1 MTEPQ
6 SNSQRSQRRE
16 EPETTS
22 ARWVGPAAAKGA
34 VPALSRQL
42 IGRPGGGGGCAWNR
56 HLGLVSPE
64 FEPGPRRLR
73 NCP

>member
-1 MTEPQ
+1 MTESP
-6 SNSQRSQRRE
+6 SNSQSSQRLE

-22 ARWVGPAAAKGA
+22 ARWVGQAAAKGA
-34 VPALSRQL
+34 GLALSRQL
-42 IGRPGGGGGCAWNR
+42 IGQPGGGGGCAWNR

-73 NCP
+73 SCP